1 MTESRVTDKATESS
15 VFDWDQPSPRAA
27 YAKVAVALL
36 RERGLILAITAF
48 ATAIAVVV
56 AVVREPSYSSS
67 AQFFPEGQRPPT
79 GAAGA
84 IATQLGM
91 SLPNVDALNSPLIYP
106 DIIGTP
112 AFLQRIAQA
121 KYLPAG
127 ASDSVSLVELY
138 GGSAES
144 PGLRQAEAVAR
155 LSRSINVSPAVRSGI
170 VTLTARAGDPQL
182 AHQIAER
189 VLYEVRQ
196 FNLVRRQSR
205 ARAERLFVERRLDEM
220 RSELR
225 ETEDRIQAFLQ
236 QNRDF
241 SRAPELALAYSRME
255 RQATLQRALYTS
267 LAQSYE
273 QAKIEEVRDTPVFT
287 VLSPPEL
294 PLWADA
300 GGRVRLVISGIV
312 AGLLVGALVAYVR
325 HRRVTS
331 NAPETEELR
340 ATIKEIGAD
349 IRRGHVVSALLGTGK
364 RAS

>member
-1 MTESRVTDKATESS
+1 MTELRVADKAPQSS
-15 VFDWDQPSPRAA
+15 VFDWDQPAPRAA

-36 RERGLILAITAF
+36 RERGLIIAITAL
-48 ATAIAVVV
+48 ATVIAVVV
-56 AVVREPSYSSS
+56 AVLRAPSYTST

-79 GAAGA
+79 GTAGA

-91 SLPNVDALNSPLIYP
+91 NLPNVDALNSAQIYP

-112 AFLQRIAQA
+112 AFLQRVAQA
-121 KYLPAG
+121 KYLPGG
-127 ASDSVSLVELY
+127 ATDSVTLVELY
-138 GGSAES
+138 GGSAQS

-155 LSRSINVSPAVRSGI
+155 LSRLISVSPAVRSGI

-182 AHQIAER
+182 AYQIAER

-220 RSELR
+220 RAELR
-225 ETEDRIQAFLQ
+225 ETEDRIQVFLQ

-241 SRAPELALAYSRME
+241 SRAPELALAYSRLE

-300 GGRVRLVISGIV
+300 RGRVRLVLTGIL
-312 AGLLVGALVAYVR
+312 AGLLLGALIAYVR
-325 HRRVTS
+325 HRRLMAG
-331 NAPETEELR
+331 APETEELR
-340 ATIKEIGAD
+340 ATIREIGAD
-349 IRRGHVVSALLGTGK
+349 IRRGRVISALLGTGK
-364 RAS
+364 RAG